1 MINHVVAATW
11 NGRQR
16 PHFQCYQRNSRLLG
30 DLFKNL
36 SEQREAICKPLMLVP
51 ITLSLTQL
59 LEFS

>member
-1 MINHVVAATW
+1 L
-11 NGRQR
+11 
-16 PHFQCYQRNSRLLG
+16 S

-36 SEQREAICKPLMLVP
+36 SEQREAIYKPFMLVP